1 MISRFKTHPY
11 LLGLGIGAVMI
22 VVFVSGTYLFARG
35 FYFIGALLTG
45 LGLLTW
51 PSFAGLALFMQ
62 RKDTH
67 SKIYNKTLWMIPL
80 GAILIVAGVNLLLTI
95 K

>member
-22 VVFVSGTYLFARG
+22 VVFVSGTYLFARE
-35 FYFIGALLTG
+35 FYFIGASFTG

-51 PSFAGLALFMQ
+51 PTLAAVFLVMQ
-62 RKDTH
+62 KRDTH
-67 SKIYNKTLWMIPL
+67 YKTYNKTLWMFPL
-80 GAILIVAGVNLLLTI
+80 GAILMVVCVNLLLTLL
-95 K
+95 